1 MTGLLLAPPSVQGG
15 VEGGTGPDVDGRD
28 ADRVK
33 LSPPRRGRVPLALT
47 GLAVSLLV
55 LELLALAL
63 GPVRVPLG
71 DTVRVLVGAEPS
83 DPRWQVVIQT
93 LRLPRA
99 LTATLVGAALGVAG
113 LQMQTLFRNALADPY
128 VLGVSSGASL
138 GVALV
143 VITSGG
149 ASAGFTAGV
158 AGLGRVGVVLA
169 AAAGAAV
176 VLALVLLLARW
187 VRSSVTL
194 LLIGVM
200 VGSAST
206 AVVSVLLVYAEPQR
220 AQQFLLW
227 GLGSFSGTTWSDLRL
242 LAPIVAAGLAAA
254 LLTVRA
260 LNALLLGEGY
270 ARTMGIDV
278 RRTRFITLLSA
289 SLLAG
294 STTAFCGPIAFLGLA
309 VPHLARMALG
319 TSDHRV
325 LMPAVVLT
333 GAVVA
338 VACGIVSQVPGSDAV
353 LPLNAVTSLLG
364 APIVIAVLLRSRRGV
379 DGAAL

>member
-15 VEGGTGPDVDGRD
+15 VAGGTGPDVDGRD
-28 ADRVK
+28 ADWVE
-33 LSPPRRGRVPLALT
+33 LSPPRRGRVPLALA

-83 DPRWQVVIQT
+83 DPRWQVVIGT

-169 AAAGAAV
+169 AAGGAAV

-242 LAPIVAAGLAAA
+242 LAPIVAVGLVAA

-379 DGAAL
+379 DDAAL